1 MANSRSTW
9 VLLAHSPKLKST
21 WVKTGG
27 VKSFVQQTQYLPS
40 VPYVNCRV
48 LKRE

>member
-9 VLLAHSPKLKST
+9 VLLAHSSELKST

-27 VKSFVQQTQYLPS
+27 VKSFVQQIQYLPS
-40 VPYVNCRV
+40 VPCLNCTV
-48 LKRE
+48 LRRQ

>member
-9 VLLAHSPKLKST
+9 VLLAHSP
-21 WVKTGG
+21 TGG

-40 VPYVNCRV
+40 VPYVNCGV
-48 LKRE
+48 LRRE